1 MGIVLA
7 RIEKVRLF
15 ILAACFLSLTA
26 CVSFPDAPP
35 AIVTPHFSGETL
47 ISIDGAALGLTAW
60 NAPGPKAVLVAV
72 HGMNDYAHAFAGLGG
87 WLSQHENIAVYA
99 YDQRGFGRSPD
110 FGRWPGEE
118 TMIAD
123 LSAAVAAAH
132 AAHPGA
138 PLFVLG
144 HSMGAAVVMTAMR
157 EGPLDADG
165 VILAAPGVWGGA
177 RLPILYR
184 VALNMSA
191 SVLPGKS
198 LTGERAGRQA
208 TDNIEILREMFAD
221 PLVIK
226 ETRLDAILGVV
237 RLMGDGWDASNEIG
251 GRILFL
257 YGEKDDIIPVKAM
270 AKTAERLCGDVET
283 RAYPDGWH
291 LLFRDLQAEKV
302 WSDVGAWIDAQADAA
317 SPVSGSGPAASSCA
331 GADGGRSV
339 AFSATQRND
348 RSGV

>member
-1 MGIVLA
+1 M
-7 RIEKVRLF
+7 
-15 ILAACFLSLTA
+15 
-26 CVSFPDAPP
+26 
-35 AIVTPHFSGETL
+35 L
-47 ISIDGAALGLTAW
+47 ISIDGAPLGLTAW
-60 NAPGPKAVLVAV
+60 RAPEPKAALIAV

-87 WLSQHENIAVYA
+87 WLSQNEGITVYA

-123 LSAAVAAAH
+123 LHAAVTAVR
-132 AAHPGA
+132 AAHPGV

-144 HSMGAAVVMTAMR
+144 HSMGAAVVMAAMQ
-157 EGPLDADG
+157 EGPLGADG
-165 VILAAPGVWGGA
+165 VVLAAPGVWGGA
-177 RLPILYR
+177 RLPIAYR
-184 VALNMSA
+184 IALNVSA

-226 ETRLDAILGVV
+226 ETRLDSILGVV
-237 RLMGDGWDASNEIG
+237 RLMGDGWDASDEIG

-257 YGEKDDIIPVKAM
+257 YGEKDEIIPVKVM
-270 AKTAERLCGDVET
+270 AKTARRLCGAVET
-283 RAYPDGWH
+283 RAYPEGWH
-291 LLFRDLQAEKV
+291 LLFRDLQAETV
-302 WSDVGAWIDAQADAA
+302 WRDVGAWIAGVSDEVEQADAA

-339 AFSATQRND
+339 AVSATQRKD